1 MGIMVVFCLDL
12 ELLTSLSIEL
22 PLFYSPT
29 RPCHR
34 RIRPT
39 GMIFKLSTFHILFSI
54 ERLRHS
60 QCLRI
65 DIEGQQEV
73 AVAGVVLV
81 EEEH

>member
-1 MGIMVVFCLDL
+1 MGIMVIFCLDL

-39 GMIFKLSTFHILFSI
+39 GMIFKLSTFHMFSSI
-54 ERLRHS
+54 ERLYHC

-65 DIEGQQEV
+65 DIEGQQVVV
-73 AVAGVVLV
+73 AVVVLV